1 MIRNGAAAMNMLSNI
16 HMQQLDEAGLYA
28 PLDGGRI
35 SVTQVEIDDGLRRA
49 RVLRAE
55 AFSQLVTMFLGRIF
69 RRR

>member
-1 MIRNGAAAMNMLSNI
+1 MNMLSNI

-35 SVTQVEIDDGLRRA
+35 SVTQVEIDEGLRRA
-49 RVLRAE
+49 RVLRSE
-55 AFSQLVTMFLGRIF
+55 VFTQIVTKVLARTF